1 MRTAKGCLRAL
12 LMGLLLLAA
21 LRLEVSARGQAIG
34 FVPIPAPFPN
44 GTILNVTP
52 AVSADR
58 RYVRLT
64 MNPTF
69 NVLNG
74 FTTISVPAAVSG
86 GGAGM
91 NGLLGGLGGAGGGGG
106 IGAPGGLGGGAAG
119 GGVRSVGLGETTV
132 AAGAPGLV
140 IGSPAGD
147 PFEQARRSPKG
158 AALPVPPS
166 SSLEQEPRARTG
178 NSQSSLGRSHQRGG
192 SRPRHPLKTRKQPAG
207 SFPASGTQ
215 MPPEFYFNDFP
226 FDP

>member
-1 MRTAKGCLRAL
+1 
-12 LMGLLLLAA
+12 MGLLLLAA

-106 IGAPGGLGGGAAG
+106 MVRPAAWAEEPREAESVPSGWVRRPWRQGRRGLLLVHRPVIHSSRQDEVQKERPCRYLRHHRWSKSRGLELAIHNQALGDLISGGDLGRAI
-119 GGVRSVGLGETTV
+119 RSKH
-132 AAGAPGLV
+132 A
-140 IGSPAGD
+140 
-147 PFEQARRSPKG
+147 
-158 AALPVPPS
+158 
-166 SSLEQEPRARTG
+166 SSLRDRFQPPARKCR
-178 NSQSSLGRSHQRGG
+178 QSSISTIF
-192 SRPRHPLKTRKQPAG
+192 PLI
-207 SFPASGTQ
+207 
-215 MPPEFYFNDFP
+215 PER
-226 FDP
+226 